1 MSCENPPMHNV
12 PKKSKLREAIV
23 APKGYKLISCD
34 LSQIEPRVLAALS
47 KDESLIKAY
56 RRGEDLYAFVGRR
69 VTGDETIDKGSPLRD
84 VFKSIVLGMI
94 YGMSPVGLE
103 VRLNRDLGSDK
114 APSKAKIE
122 EYWDGFFDA
131 FPQAK
136 KWRQDLE
143 REFRNG
149 STETRTIL
157 GRRRL
162 NVANERQRWNAPI
175 QGTACDAFKAA
186 VAAIHDRRGEIGEF
200 KLTSLIHDEVLLITP
215 EDGADLVLARVK
227 EVMEEAVSKV
237 INKRPTRG
245 SCGTCKGRRQGRRY
259 LAVEIRCHR
268 LVGRAGVLVR
278 GLRSCLF

>member
-94 YGMSPVGLE
+94 YGMIYGMSPVGLE

-122 EYWDGFFDA
+122 EY
-131 FPQAK
+131 
-136 KWRQDLE
+136 
-143 REFRNG
+143 
-149 STETRTIL
+149 
-157 GRRRL
+157 
-162 NVANERQRWNAPI
+162 
-175 QGTACDAFKAA
+175 
-186 VAAIHDRRGEIGEF
+186 
-200 KLTSLIHDEVLLITP
+200 
-215 EDGADLVLARVK
+215 
-227 EVMEEAVSKV
+227 
-237 INKRPTRG
+237 
-245 SCGTCKGRRQGRRY
+245 
-259 LAVEIRCHR
+259 
-268 LVGRAGVLVR
+268 
-278 GLRSCLF
+278 